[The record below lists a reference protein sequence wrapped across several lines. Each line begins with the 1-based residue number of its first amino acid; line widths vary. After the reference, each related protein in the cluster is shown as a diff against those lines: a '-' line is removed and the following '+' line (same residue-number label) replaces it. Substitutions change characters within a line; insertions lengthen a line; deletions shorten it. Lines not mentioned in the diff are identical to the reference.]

1 MADQIIDACCLIN
14 LYASGKI
21 HDILPAFGGKF
32 YVSEQV
38 GRESMSIRQPDPVDP
53 SLLVVS
59 PIDLS
64 SEFSSG
70 LLLSCRVEG
79 AAEIQSYL
87 EFATQLDD
95 GEASCLAIAKSRGW
109 LVTTDDRKAIRVA
122 SESGIAVI
130 TTPELIERWVAAAR
144 PSPRE
149 IMETLHYIERFA
161 SFRPR
166 RVSPLYRWWMTSIQ
180 STS

>member
-21 HDILPAFGGKF
+21 NDILPACGGSY

-38 GRESMSIRQPDPVDP
+38 GRESLSIRQPDPHDP

-64 SEFSSG
+64 ASLSTG
-70 LLLSCRVEG
+70 LLLSCRVEC
-79 AAEIQSYL
+79 AAEIQSYV
-87 EFATQLDD
+87 EFATELDD
-95 GEASCLAIAKSRGW
+95 GEASCLALAKSRGW
-109 LVTTDDRKAIRVA
+109 LVATDDRKAMRVA

-130 TTPELIERWVAAAR
+130 TTPELIECWVKAN
-144 PSPRE
+144 SPGQSE
-149 IMETLHYIERFA
+149 IIDTLHRIERFA
-161 SFRPR
+161 NFRPR
-166 RVSPLYRWWMTSIQ
+166 RASPLHGWWTALSQ
-180 STS
+180 TTP